1 MPTSADERTQQNHPP
16 AAEFAR
22 RRLQQRVVPTA
33 FITRYH
39 VIKTKKET
47 RPFPKIESQNA
58 EFQGKKNEVD
68 PGSEPDWD
76 GPCRGSQLH

>member
-1 MPTSADERTQQNHPP
+1 M
-16 AAEFAR
+16 
-22 RRLQQRVVPTA
+22 VPTA

-47 RPFPKIESQNA
+47 RPFPKIESQKA

-76 GPCRGSQLH
+76 GPEGPSSTKSGGATATGPELVAAGGN